1 MIVVDLDGTILNSN
15 RKVNETTKIYF
26 KMLQNQG
33 YIIVAATGRIY
44 SSVLKATDG
53 ADFIDFIISDTGS
66 CIYDKKDAKPIYQNE
81 INKDVAIKILNNY
94 NEKYRYIDICDKN
107 WIYKYS
113 DEIENS
119 SIIQITKDKNYILNS
134 CEKIS
139 HITISMQTNEMVLD
153 LYHTLIAELKELNI
167 IIMQDSF
174 SNRKWLEI
182 LPNGCSKYNGIK
194 KLANYLKIS
203 NDSIICF
210 GDGLNDMDMLEKC
223 GYGVAMKNALDE
235 VKNVAKDIT
244 KFDNNNDGVIHY
256 LKEKLSC

>member
-1 MIVVDLDGTILNSN
+1 MIVFDLDGTILNSN
-15 RKVNETTKIYF
+15 RKVNDTTKMYF

-44 SSVLKATDG
+44 SSALKATDG

-66 CIYDKKDAKPIYQNE
+66 CIYNTKDATPIYQKE
-81 INKDVAIKILNNY
+81 INKDVAIEILNNY

-107 WIYKYS
+107 MIYKYS

-119 SIIQITKDKNYILNS
+119 SVVQTTKDKNYILNS

-139 HITISMQTNEMVLD
+139 HITISMQTNEMILN
-153 LYHTLIAELKELNI
+153 LYRTLMEEFKDLNI

-174 SNRKWLEI
+174 SDRKWLEI
-182 LPNGCSKYNGIK
+182 LPNGCSKYNGIR

-210 GDGLNDMDMLEKC
+210 GDGLNDLDMIQKC
-223 GYGVAMKNALDE
+223 KYGVAMKNALEE
-235 VKNVAKDIT
+235 VKSVAKDIT
-244 KFDNNNDGVIHY
+244 EFDNNNDGVIRY
-256 LKEKLSC
+256 LREKL